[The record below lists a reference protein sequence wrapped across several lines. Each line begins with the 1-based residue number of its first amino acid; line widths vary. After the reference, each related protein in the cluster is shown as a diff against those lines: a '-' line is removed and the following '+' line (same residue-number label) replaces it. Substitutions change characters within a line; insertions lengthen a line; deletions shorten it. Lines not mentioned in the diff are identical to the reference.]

1 MVVRQDPQEVHP
13 WGRPSPRG
21 GAGGGESVSFR
32 FSSDGGTLKRSASSD
47 GEGSRG
53 EGPAR
58 EARRASSRAR
68 AEDSAVKPGRIG
80 TRAVRTSYAVVPA
93 SANARAGG
101 R

>member
-1 MVVRQDPQEVHP
+1 MGTSESAV
-13 WGRPSPRG
+13 
-21 GAGGGESVSFR
+21 GAGGCESVSFR
-32 FSSDGGTLKRSASSD
+32 LACDGGRLNKSASGD

-53 EGPAR
+53 EGTDR
-58 EARRASSRAR
+58 ETRRASSRAR